1 MLTGW
6 RWRLRAGSV
15 RFAHRDRRD
24 HLGVGC
30 WVFGRPAAGTGAPT
44 SRLPHHWHSDTLSH
58 ACWVGLAA
66 HKADSFSGCGQACAY
81 TTLLLPRIAAQN
93 RLHRLSISGTG
104 GQQQGREDHRRPHDA
119 SPTGRAPRL
128 WRLNDDLKPVAC
140 GATRRPHGQVSV
152 AAGMSQLQ
160 IENYAQVI
168 GNLPVF
174 LRLGVASA
182 KHRRVLFAG
191 AQLPGRAV
199 VAWAIII
206 AGRGWRCGHGSVG
219 MSGSE
224 RVEAR
229 GGPFGNL
236 WQTYA

>member
-1 MLTGW
+1 MRFGAHGEATS
-6 RWRLRAGSV
+6 RRDLRCTESAHGMEVASPCRVRAVCAPRQAGSP
-15 RFAHRDRRD
+15 R
-24 HLGVGC
+24 VGC

-81 TTLLLPRIAAQN
+81 TTLLVLRTGCTVCP
-93 RLHRLSISGTG
+93 SPGTG
-104 GQQQGREDHRRPHDA
+104 CQQQGREDHRRPHDA

-168 GNLPVF
+168 GNLRAF
-174 LRLGVASA
+174 FQLGVAAA
-182 KHRRVLFAG
+182 KHRRVL
-191 AQLPGRAV
+191 LPTPSCPGGP
-199 VAWAIII
+199 WW
-206 AGRGWRCGHGSVG
+206 RGQSSSQGEDGGVG
-219 MSGSE
+219 MG
-224 RVEAR
+224 VW
-229 GGPFGNL
+229 G
-236 WQTYA
+236 